1 MLIRCLEN
9 AEKDGILNMVSR
21 SMNTSMSNL
30 HYLWEE
36 LCKLIVATSESINGL
51 VDELRSGCLI
61 KSLRQLRIIN
71 TEINLGMA
79 DQPPTSISMQ
89 PVPDG
94 TKCTHTEE
102 DTSATSNKRID
113 VLLFKVISTQKTD
126 M

>member
-1 MLIRCLEN
+1 MDSTR
-9 AEKDGILNMVSR
+9 NMVSEE
-21 SMNTSMSNL
+21 MNTSMSNL

-51 VDELRSGCLI
+51 VVDVLRSGCLI